1 MPENYHEFYIYF
13 SDLNEDAQKRLLE
26 AVRVESASD
35 MNWDMDIVP
44 IATYC
49 FCGNEGETNESD

>member
-1 MPENYHEFYIYF
+1 MPDNYHEFNIYF
-13 SDLNEDAQKRLLE
+13 SDLNEDAQKRLLK
-26 AVRVESASD
+26 AVGVETASD

-49 FCGNEGETNESD
+49 FCSEGENNESD